1 MSAISETY
9 NRAHNILELADTFQ
23 MFVSKQLKRNIIITN
38 KNGKYEFTEKLPN
51 DVRLNRISGLHEI
64 IV

>member
-1 MSAISETY
+1 MSAISEIY
-9 NRAHNILELADTFQ
+9 NCAHNILELADTFQ

-38 KNGKYEFTEKLPN
+38 KNGKYEFTDELPN

>member
-38 KNGKYEFTEKLPN
+38 KNGKYEFTEELPN